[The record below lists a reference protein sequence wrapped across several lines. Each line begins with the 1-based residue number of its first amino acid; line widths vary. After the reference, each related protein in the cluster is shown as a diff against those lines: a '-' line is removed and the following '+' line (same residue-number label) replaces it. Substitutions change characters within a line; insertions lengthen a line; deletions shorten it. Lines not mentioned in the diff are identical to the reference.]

1 MSKMSQLH
9 SLITEA
15 LEVGISDAHIIQLM
29 IDEGLPAEAAP
40 EILRVFKHYNEME
53 NVLNIAFIK

>member
-15 LEVGISDAHIIQLM
+15 LEVGLSDENIIKLM
-29 IDEGLPAEAAP
+29 IEEGLPSEAAP
-40 EILRVFKHYNEME
+40 EVLKVFKHYEEME
-53 NVLNIAFIK
+53 KK

>member
-9 SLITEA
+9 MLITEA
-15 LEVGISDAHIIQLM
+15 LQVGMSDENIIQLM
-29 IDEGLPAEAAP
+29 IEEGLPAEAAP

-53 NVLNIAFIK
+53 NV

>member
-15 LEVGISDAHIIQLM
+15 LEVGMSDENIIQLM
-29 IDEGLPAEAAP
+29 IEEGLPAQAAP
-40 EILRVFKHYNEME
+40 EVLKVFKHYEEME
-53 NVLNIAFIK
+53 KK

>member
-9 SLITEA
+9 TLITEA
-15 LEVGISDAHIIQLM
+15 LEVCISDEHIIQLM

-40 EILRVFKHYNEME
+40 EVLKVFKHYEQNEKE
-53 NVLNIAFIK
+53 IK